1 MNCKKMQYFC
11 YFSACG
17 RMCFDYTEKDLRATK
32 PGAQTISGGIFG
44 PKLFRPM

>member
-1 MNCKKMQYFC
+1 MQYFR

-17 RMCFDYTEKDLRATK
+17 RNRFDYTEKDLRASK
-32 PGAQTISGGIFG
+32 LGAQTISGGIFR